1 MSSYDQPNKNRR
13 GLVVFLLVI
22 TAFIAVAA
30 FTQKGD
36 QPTGLVVPT
45 ETSTPVP
52 AQQKSWHKVIEL
64 SGSTSK
70 RSDIFQLNSSKQRIT
85 YTVNGEYSPFVNI
98 YVMAGGKSLD
108 KHGGIPEVT
117 MAPVSGDALLY
128 RGSGGY
134 YIDVSGQGVWTVI
147 VEEER

>member
-13 GLVVFLLVI
+13 RLVVFLLVI
-22 TAFIAVAA
+22 VAFIAVAS

-45 ETSTPVP
+45 ETATSAP
-52 AQQKSWHKVIEL
+52 AQQKSWHRVIEL

-85 YTVNGEYSPFVNI
+85 YTVNGEYSPFVNV
-98 YVMAGGKSLD
+98 YVMAEGKSLD
-108 KHGGIPEVT
+108 KNGGIPEVT
-117 MAPVSGDALLY
+117 MAPVGGDTLMYKA
-128 RGSGGY
+128 SGGY
-134 YIDVSGQGVWTVI
+134 YLDVSGNGEWSVV
-147 VEEER
+147 VEEWK